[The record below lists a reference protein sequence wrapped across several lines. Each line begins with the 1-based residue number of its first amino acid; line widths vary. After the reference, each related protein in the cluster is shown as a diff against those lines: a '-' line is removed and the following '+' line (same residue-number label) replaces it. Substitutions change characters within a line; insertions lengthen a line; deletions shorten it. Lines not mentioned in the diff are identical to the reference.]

1 VLSLDLVVL
10 SAAAIL
16 VSGCAEQKK
25 PAIHWGTVVLVRPT
39 LVRQPTADP
48 MQLAEDEPDL
58 QLEIPP
64 AIPPLPSSRTVPPKP
79 RPAVSSSSAP
89 SPSPTKRDPPEI
101 VPELTTQESAA
112 LRGETEQ
119 SLRAAERNLTAAAGK
134 NMNAVQT
141 DLASKV
147 RSFIAEAREAG
158 QLGDWARARNL
169 AKKAQLLSDEL
180 IGSF

>member
-1 VLSLDLVVL
+1 VDLAVLSTV
-10 SAAAIL
+10 AIL

-25 PAIHWGTVVLVRPT
+25 PAIHWGTAVLARPT

-48 MQLAEDEPDL
+48 VQLAEDEPDL

-64 AIPPLPSSRTVPPKP
+64 AVPPLPSGRAVPPKP
-79 RPAVSSSSAP
+79 RPAASPSSTP
-89 SPSPTKRDPPEI
+89 SPSPAKRDPPEI

-112 LRGETEQ
+112 LRSETEQ
-119 SLRAAERNLTAAAGK
+119 SLGAADRNLTAATGK
-134 NMNAVQT
+134 TMNTVQT

-158 QLGDWARARNL
+158 QSGDWARARNL